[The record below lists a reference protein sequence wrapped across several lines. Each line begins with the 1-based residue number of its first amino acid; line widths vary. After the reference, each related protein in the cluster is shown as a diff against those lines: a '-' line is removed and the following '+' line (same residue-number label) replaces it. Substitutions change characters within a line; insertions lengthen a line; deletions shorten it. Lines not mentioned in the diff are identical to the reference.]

1 MKESI
6 QNEREFESRKYML
19 EEKEQ
24 SQEKLSEVK
33 EDKISEILKKIPV
46 AQKEKKSLGPI
57 VQEIKENLVSEIG
70 MMAEQIVTNRKKE
83 DEEEMLISQRSNTAH
98 ERI

>member
-1 MKESI
+1 M
-6 QNEREFESRKYML
+6 
-19 EEKEQ
+19 
-24 SQEKLSEVK
+24 
-33 EDKISEILKKIPV
+33 

-70 MMAEQIVTNRKKE
+70 MMAEQIITNRKKE
-83 DEEEMLISQRSNTAH
+83 DEEEMLISQRSNTAN